1 MKIKIYQVNTERD
14 EKNVAFFGLDEFPK
28 FHGNSEVNSSIYDCV
43 FEGNVDCK
51 TLEDVFQKF
60 NTDHPEG
67 YKARSLSVSDV
78 VEVTGSD
85 TVKQGFHFCDSY
97 GFKEISFDPTKA
109 QISDRFLES
118 QSDGKITVL
127 LVEPGKYPKFIK
139 IDDTLEAMQEV
150 VGGYIEEYMP
160 YEDEV
165 AIICNEEG
173 KYAGMPLNRAIY
185 SEAPNIE
192 MTYQEMA
199 RRFCEVEKSRE
210 KSVDGYI
217 VFTEDSFSQ
226 PYTEQQRT
234 YVVSSNNKAYI
245 PGMGGFS
252 VYGSSLDGSDTN
264 VRLERYMADLHGGKD
279 GWKVERCYMKDD
291 SQREMLDII
300 AGKFFVCHAPF
311 ESENFQSLP
320 KDLAFKYEKLFKY
333 PEKFVRTDEGIK
345 AIPYKPKLK
354 DMER

>member
-1 MKIKIYQVNTERD
+1 MKIKIYQVNMERD
-14 EKNVAFFGLDEFPK
+14 EKRVAFMTMESLPK
-28 FHGNSEVNSSIYDCV
+28 FQGSNEVNSSIYDCV

-78 VEVTGSD
+78 VEIIESD
-85 TVKQGFHFCDSY
+85 TVKEGFHFCDSF
-97 GFKEISFDPTKA
+97 GFKEISFDPTKT
-109 QISDRFLES
+109 QMSDRFTERKA
-118 QSDGKITVL
+118 DGKITVL
-127 LVEPGKYPKFIK
+127 LVEPNKYPKLIK

-173 KYAGMPLNRAIY
+173 KYSGMPLNRAIY
-185 SEAPNIE
+185 SEAPTVE

-199 RRFCEVEKSRE
+199 KRFCEVEKSRE

-217 VFTEDSFSQ
+217 VFTEDSFSK
-226 PYTEQQRT
+226 PYTEEQRT

-245 PGMGGFS
+245 PNMGGFS
-252 VYGSSLDGSDTN
+252 IYGSSLDGSDTN

-300 AGKFFVCHAPF
+300 AGKFFICYVPYA
-311 ESENFQSLP
+311 SEKFQSLP
-320 KDLAFKYEKLFKY
+320 KEMAQKYEKMFKY
-333 PEKFVRTDEGIK
+333 PEKFVRTDDGIK
-345 AIPYKPKLK
+345 AIPFKPKLK